1 MEGILTLDL
10 ATATGW
16 AFWKP
21 GMAQPRHGVW
31 RMPSTGEDIGRF
43 IDAFHRLFEDF
54 CTLER
59 PAYIGFEAP
68 VGYSV
73 NMTNPA
79 TTTKLYGLATHV
91 EWMIYR
97 LKGPS
102 AFQTNISQVR
112 KHFCGR
118 VIRPSDAMKRLV
130 YDTCGEFQW
139 FPHDDNAAD
148 ALSMLHY
155 SAYVLRKY
163 IEVPWDTRPQAE
175 RIAKR
180 LVLA

>member
-1 MEGILTLDL
+1 VEGILTLDL

-43 IDAFHRLFEDF
+43 LDAFHRLFEDF
-54 CTLER
+54 CTLEK

-118 VIRPSDAMKRLV
+118 VIRPSDEMKRLV
-130 YDTCGEFQW
+130 YDTCSEFQW

-175 RIAKR
+175 RIANP
-180 LVLA
+180 LELA